1 MWLITPIGFFSIVEK
16 PQDTAAD
23 KLTVRARV
31 RADLERLREQYLPS
45 LTEIEEWGATD
56 YRFRAHALRAE
67 IAEAA
72 AQMIKALHYNN
83 FKTEVSKRQGS
94 KRAQLY
100 HDVWS
105 ALYPLQEGESFQEPS
120 AKTASSKTKERA
132 EIGRSGPL
140 PHPKPRP
147 NGQIEVI
154 TKRSQPSAPETW
166 DDWQAVATWTPE
178 SRTPNA
184 INGVAIQALHER
196 RATLNLHEH
205 ADAYTFD
212 EPAFEPPAG
221 LAPAAGAVVVE
232 PHGRVWI
239 VHPTNQF
246 GGYRALFPK
255 GRAERTRSLR
265 ETAVGEVFEEAGI
278 IVQLFD
284 FLIDMKRSETL
295 TRYYLARRVDG
306 SPADMSWESQA
317 VSLVPLTKLETLLN
331 RSVDKQIA
339 RALHAREAEWGRWF
353 GGERGPVVDGHM
365 VATRYTWERQPM
377 PDRRTRIALD
387 FRLTADEA
395 DRVRR
400 GLVPA
405 EMEQH
410 WFAYFEDNVLHWHR
424 SWTGFYIYRVQFVDD
439 GEGLRATEMLVN
451 REFRQYENTNDERD
465 RREIEALTREL
476 AGMVENEDMFDHTAK
491 MFERMLSA
499 KNYLGSPTIVGRLA
513 QEYIGISVAQALP
526 ANVPAEQRATHEEL
540 AAANARISRI
550 FSGEDPDYTT
560 IGSWNSAE
568 ELGATVRRCFDLDPD
583 YFEDENLLCLLSE
596 GLMGVTVACRTLV
609 KATVDGKA
617 DWEVEVQP
625 RLQQIVHFVTA
636 VLMGTHSV
644 FFPGKTLQDLTSLDD
659 AG

>member
-1 MWLITPIGFFSIVEK
+1 MWLITPIGFYSIVEK
-16 PQDTAAD
+16 PEDSAAD
-23 KLTVRARV
+23 TLTVRARV
-31 RADLERLREQYLPS
+31 RADLERLREHYLPS
-45 LTEIEEWGATD
+45 LTQVEEWGASD
-56 YRFRAHALRAE
+56 YRFRARASRAE

-72 AQMIKALHYNN
+72 AGMIKALHYSN
-83 FKTEVSKRQGS
+83 FKTEVSKQQGS

-105 ALYPLQEGESFQEPS
+105 ALHPLQEGETFQEP
-120 AKTASSKTKERA
+120 ATASNKTTKPTAAR
-132 EIGRSGPL
+132 RSGAM
-140 PHPKPRP
+140 PHPKPKP
-147 NGQIEVI
+147 NGEFEMIR
-154 TKRSQPSAPETW
+154 KPSQPSAPATW

-178 SRTPNA
+178 SPTPDA
-184 INGVAIQALHER
+184 INRIALQALYER
-196 RATLNLHEH
+196 RAILNLQEH

-212 EPAFEPPAG
+212 EPAFEAPAD

-246 GGYRALFPK
+246 SGYEALFPK
-255 GRAERTRSLR
+255 GRADRTRSLR

-278 IVQLFD
+278 IVQPFD
-284 FLIDMKRSETL
+284 FLIDMKRSETF

-331 RSVDKQIA
+331 RSVDRQIA
-339 RALHAREAEWGRWF
+339 RALQAREAEWGQWF
-353 GGERGPVVDGHM
+353 GGVRGPVMDGHM

-377 PDRRTRIALD
+377 PERQSRIALD
-387 FRLTADEA
+387 FCLTAEEA

-424 SWTGFYIYRVQFVDD
+424 SWTGFYIYRVQFVDHGD
-439 GEGLRATEMLVN
+439 GLRATEMLVN
-451 REFRQYENTNDERD
+451 REFRQYENTDDARD
-465 RREIEALTREL
+465 RREVEGLTREL
-476 AGMVENEDMFDHTAK
+476 ARMVENEDMFDHTAK
-491 MFERMLSA
+491 MFEGMLSA
-499 KNYLGSPTIVGRLA
+499 KNSLGSPTVVGRLA

-526 ANVPAEQRATHEEL
+526 ASVPAEQRATHEEL
-540 AAANARISRI
+540 TAANARISKI
-550 FSGEDPDYTT
+550 FSGEDPEYTT

-568 ELGATVRRCFDLDPD
+568 ELGATVRACFDLDPD
-583 YFEDENLLCLLSE
+583 YFKDENLLCLLSE

-609 KATVDGKA
+609 KAAVDGKA
-617 DWEVEVQP
+617 DWEAEVQP
-625 RLQQIVHFVTA
+625 RLQQIVHFITTVM
-636 VLMGTHSV
+636 MGTHSV
-644 FFPGKTLQDLTSLDD
+644 FFPGKTLKDLALLDE
-659 AG
+659 AK